1 VACVRPGVRRDALLA
16 AVFLAIFGLL
26 TAGLAAGRVLI
37 DLDLAVQEWVVAHR
51 TDAGET
57 VMRIL
62 NRFGQGGWLLGICVG
77 LAVLAGLFRW
87 RRLRRPV
94 PAVLPLAYVL
104 AAAVLVVPTVLTVK
118 QLTERGAPSAPLPA
132 EQTVRLMGPLPPGV
146 YDSGYPS
153 GHAVNTVV
161 WYGVL
166 LVLVACLL
174 GRAIPPAVS
183 VPVRV
188 GPPLIVLVTQ
198 CYLSFHWLSDSLA
211 GFALGIAIDRLLAIL
226 RQLKRPHWSEW

>member
-1 VACVRPGVRRDALLA
+1 VACVRPEVRRDALLV
-16 AVFLAIFGLL
+16 AVFLGIFGLL
-26 TAGLAAGRVLI
+26 TGGLAIGGPLI
-37 DLDLAVQEWVVAHR
+37 DLDLAVQEWADTHR
-51 TDAGET
+51 TAAGET

-62 NRFGQGGWLLGICVG
+62 NRFGQGGWLLGICVA
-77 LAVLAGLFRW
+77 LAALAGLLRW
-87 RRLRRPV
+87 RRLRRPL
-94 PAVLPLAYVL
+94 PALLPMAYVL
-104 AAAVLVVPTVLTVK
+104 AAAVLVVPTVLAVK
-118 QLTERGAPSAPLPA
+118 HLTERGAPSAPLPP
-132 EQTVRLMGPLPPGV
+132 EQTVRLMGPLPPGI

-183 VPVRV
+183 IPVRV

-198 CYLSFHWLSDSLA
+198 CYLSFHWLTDSLA
-211 GFALGIAIDRLLAIL
+211 GFALGIAIDRVLAL
-226 RQLKRPHWSEW
+226 WSRSRPEALV